1 MITMNN
7 ILNSPTTLSEVIDNK
22 IKIFANDIDNS
33 DNFNPNQVDVLL
45 RTSYLLTKLSSINAE
60 LQSVE
65 NEIINIHKSE
75 YTKENGVFNKIL
87 KEEINTL
94 NWTPKN
100 QKFLESTNTQS
111 AGTPELFS
119 FLDFFSQQV
128 QCERDTTIP
137 L

>member
-7 ILNSPTTLSEVIDNK
+7 TLNSPLTLSEVIDNK
-22 IKIFANDIDNS
+22 IKIFANDIDKS

-65 NEIINIHKSE
+65 NEIINIHKSD
-75 YTKENGVFNKIL
+75 YTKENRVFNKIL

-94 NWTPKN
+94 NWTLQKIKN
-100 QKFLESTNTQS
+100 F
-111 AGTPELFS
+111 
-119 FLDFFSQQV
+119 
-128 QCERDTTIP
+128 
-137 L
+137 

>member
-7 ILNSPTTLSEVIDNK
+7 IVTSPTTLSEVIDNK

-45 RTSYLLTKLSSINAE
+45 KTSYLLTKLSSINAE

-65 NEIINIHKSE
+65 NEIINIHKSD
-75 YTKENGVFNKIL
+75 YTKENRVFNKIL

-94 NWTPKN
+94 NWTLQKIKN
-100 QKFLESTNTQS
+100 F
-111 AGTPELFS
+111 
-119 FLDFFSQQV
+119 
-128 QCERDTTIP
+128 
-137 L
+137 

>member
-7 ILNSPTTLSEVIDNK
+7 TILNSPTSLSEVIDNK

-33 DNFNPNQVDVLL
+33 DNFNSTQVDILM

-65 NEIINIHKSE
+65 NEIISIQKSDH
-75 YTKENGVFNKIL
+75 TKENRMFTKIL

-94 NWTPKN
+94 NWTLQKIKN
-100 QKFLESTNTQS
+100 F
-111 AGTPELFS
+111 
-119 FLDFFSQQV
+119 
-128 QCERDTTIP
+128 
-137 L
+137 